1 MITGRNGKGMGG
13 RDGRVFFLLEQI
25 WYLGNSTIGNNAQ
38 KFGILGDIVGVFF
51 VFSAIL
57 A

>member
-1 MITGRNGKGMGG
+1 MEGC
-13 RDGRVFFLLEQI
+13 FFLLEQI
-25 WYLGNSTIGNNAQ
+25 WYLGNSTIGNNEQ